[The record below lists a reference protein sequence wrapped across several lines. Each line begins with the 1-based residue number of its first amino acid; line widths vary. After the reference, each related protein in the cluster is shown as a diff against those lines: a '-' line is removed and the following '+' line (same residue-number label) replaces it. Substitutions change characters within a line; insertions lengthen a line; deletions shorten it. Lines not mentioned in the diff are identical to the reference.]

1 MSTLVALGI
10 LHLQTTQEGLAMVQI
25 GVAGKQAYTTVRP
38 LDSRLASCLESA
50 RHEPLTRFDQHPS
63 CGLYEPGTRDP

>member
-1 MSTLVALGI
+1 
-10 LHLQTTQEGLAMVQI
+10 MVQI

-38 LDSRLASCLESA
+38 FDSRLASCLESA